1 MEEDRWAR
9 FGTRVQLFGL
19 TNACGGML
27 DFQSI
32 DVAVE
37 DAAFFNYTDSML
49 AIQVKVSYDCCEQP
63 VKVTL
68 CDVEQDSRWCGIEVT
83 LVSNVLLF
91 ASRGIDP
98 GHS

>member
-19 TNACGGML
+19 TNASGGML

-37 DAAFFNYTDSML
+37 DAAFLNYIESML
-49 AIQVKVSYDCCEQP
+49 VIQLKVS
-63 VKVTL
+63 
-68 CDVEQDSRWCGIEVT
+68 
-83 LVSNVLLF
+83 
-91 ASRGIDP
+91 
-98 GHS
+98 